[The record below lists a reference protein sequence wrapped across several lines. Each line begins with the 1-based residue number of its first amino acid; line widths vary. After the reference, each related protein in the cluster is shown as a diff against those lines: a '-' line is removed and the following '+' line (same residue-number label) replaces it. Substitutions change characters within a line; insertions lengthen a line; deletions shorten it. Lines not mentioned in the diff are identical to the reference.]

1 MAWVID
7 TSVLVDI
14 RIGVPLQS
22 AEASANCLEKYAG
35 EGLLVCPIT
44 LIEIAP
50 MFRGDLAAQRSW
62 LDALGI
68 SNPEP
73 WLDVDTERCHALW
86 NAAIQRKRSQ
96 EITKR
101 PVADVMIA
109 GFAQRFQGVI
119 TRNDSDFRTIDPQL
133 MIVVPQ

>member
-14 RIGVPLQS
+14 RIGIPLQS
-22 AEASANCLEKYAG
+22 AEASANCLEQHAG
-35 EGLLVCPIT
+35 DGLLVCPVT
-44 LIEIAP
+44 FIEIAP
-50 MFRGDLAAQRSW
+50 MFHGDLAAQRSW
-62 LDALGI
+62 LDALEI
-68 SNPEP
+68 SSQEP

-86 NAAIQRKRSQ
+86 NAAIQRKRNKQ
-96 EITKR
+96 ITKR
-101 PVADVMIA
+101 PVADVLIA

-133 MIVVPQ
+133 TIVVPQ